1 MIKLTGKGASLGMA
15 EGAVCFYRKEKEV
28 LDEQTNHVASE
39 EEKKLTDALEKV
51 RTVLEG
57 ECEIAEK
64 EIGKEEADVFMI
76 HRMMLDDAD
85 FLSAMQERVAEG
97 YSAAYA
103 ADSAAKALAEVLI
116 ATGDSYMKE
125 RASDLLEVGERLVYA
140 LIGKEKHFVATCLKT
155 IFS

>member
-1 MIKLTGKGASLGMA
+1 MKKREQKIGGKMIKLTGKGASLGMA

-39 EEKKLTDALEKV
+39 EEKKLADALEKV
-51 RTVLEG
+51 RSVLEG
-57 ECEIAEK
+57 EREIAEK

-103 ADSAAKALAEVLI
+103 ADSAAKALAAGFQPAVQRILGSI
-116 ATGDSYMKE
+116 KH
-125 RASDLLEVGERLVYA
+125 LLQITAWNV
-140 LIGKEKHFVATCLKT
+140 
-155 IFS
+155 IFDV